1 MSPVEL
7 TTILNQRVM
16 RRNIRNQLEIHA
28 KKARITI
35 SDADNIKL
43 DKKTL
48 EKAKG
53 DSLEVKSDELRSQEG
68 KRPTDI

>member
-1 MSPVEL
+1 
-7 TTILNQRVM
+7 M

-53 DSLEVKSDELRSQEG
+53 DSLEEKGDELRSQEG
-68 KRPTDI
+68 KSPTDIK